1 MLLVYYNV
9 ICLPYGGDPSLRGV
23 IGSGKFH
30 TLLHCCKSH
39 LQKKNSKILYLKF
52 LNARVY
58 WRFFYETF
66 LRGDRVSNDIPKN

>member
-9 ICLPYGGDPSLRGV
+9 ICLLYGGDLGLRGV

-39 LQKKNSKILYLKF
+39 LQKKIQNFVPEISKRQSLLAIF
-52 LNARVY
+52 L
-58 WRFFYETF
+58 
-66 LRGDRVSNDIPKN
+66 